1 MYKMDKLWGRG
12 GGCASLLNHSL
23 YYDDDRII
31 GEQTNYLTFYNKL
44 IFKASL
50 GSRIC

>member
-1 MYKMDKLWGRG
+1 MVGWWWRG
-12 GGCASLLNHSL
+12 GRASLLDHSL

-31 GEQTNYLTFYNKL
+31 GEQTNYLTFYNEL
-44 IFKASL
+44 IFKAPL